1 MKTWRDIEG
10 LSTRDALLQLIE
22 EEGTPLRISRRLGC
36 SRESVKNAMR
46 HHGLKS
52 KCYVVGEEVKRK
64 LRL

>member
-10 LSTRDALLQLIE
+10 LSERKALSQLIE
-22 EEGTPLRISRRLGC
+22 EEGTPLRIARRLGC

-52 KCYVVGEEVKRK
+52 KCFVVGEEVKKK